1 MQTQKNCLGKG
12 ILLCFSML
20 VILMQAA
27 AQGKYPMEP
36 ALVEAGI
43 KELASSKV
51 SMVTSAHPF
60 ATNAGLEMLRR
71 GGNAMDAAI
80 AATMVVAVLDAGLT
94 SLGGGAQLTYY
105 QAKTKKTAVINLEPN
120 SFREDVMPYNP
131 ERDNHTGRSIRV
143 PGSFA
148 GLHLAV
154 KRYGAL
160 PWKDVVEPASFYADN
175 GFPLYGA
182 AYDAVRRNYE
192 TLTLH
197 SAARG
202 LFAPDGFLPPVGAIF
217 KQADL
222 ADTLR
227 KVGERGPDYF
237 YKGPFAEEMV
247 KAIRDIGGKASLED
261 FSNYRALELE
271 PIRGTYH
278 GYELAGPPPPATGI
292 VSIIEGLNIL
302 ENVDL
307 KTMGHYSQ
315 SADSMQWLIETLRV
329 MFNDARK
336 YTGVSEL
343 DRSLGQALISKAYAQ
358 KQYEFIRHKIEV
370 TSRQAKEKTQVA
382 WAPSAHA
389 NDDPELGTN
398 HVSVVDK
405 DGNVC
410 SITNTIYGVVFS
422 YVGVYVR
429 GILLNGAGIFPSQPG
444 ERIVTPM
451 APLIVFRNDKP
462 YFATGSAG
470 GTLNTFLTA
479 LNVLAWGK
487 NFKEAQEAVRLRA
500 PDLNGEKVFIEH
512 RIEEGVAAELKKR
525 GYQVEWLAPY
535 SMPNAQMAGI
545 DPDTGVRYGA
555 ADPRVVGKAAGQ

>member
-1 MQTQKNCLGKG
+1 
-12 ILLCFSML
+12 
-20 VILMQAA
+20 
-27 AQGKYPMEP
+27 
-36 ALVEAGI
+36 
-43 KELASSKV
+43 
-51 SMVTSAHPF
+51 
-60 ATNAGLEMLRR
+60 
-71 GGNAMDAAI
+71 
-80 AATMVVAVLDAGLT
+80 
-94 SLGGGAQLTYY
+94 
-105 QAKTKKTAVINLEPN
+105 
-120 SFREDVMPYNP
+120 
-131 ERDNHTGRSIRV
+131 
-143 PGSFA
+143 
-148 GLHLAV
+148 
-154 KRYGAL
+154 
-160 PWKDVVEPASFYADN
+160 
-175 GFPLYGA
+175 
-182 AYDAVRRNYE
+182 
-192 TLTLH
+192 
-197 SAARG
+197 
-202 LFAPDGFLPPVGAIF
+202 
-217 KQADL
+217 
-222 ADTLR
+222 
-227 KVGERGPDYF
+227 
-237 YKGPFAEEMV
+237 
-247 KAIRDIGGKASLED
+247 
-261 FSNYRALELE
+261 
-271 PIRGTYH
+271 
-278 GYELAGPPPPATGI
+278 
-292 VSIIEGLNIL
+292 
-302 ENVDL
+302 
-307 KTMGHYSQ
+307 MGHYSQ

-382 WAPSAHA
+382 WAPSGHA

-500 PDLNGEKVFIEH
+500 PRGRVQPAVRCMAE
-512 RIEEGVAAELKKR
+512 AAYR
-525 GYQVEWLAPY
+525 
-535 SMPNAQMAGI
+535 
-545 DPDTGVRYGA
+545 DH
-555 ADPRVVGKAAGQ
+555 